1 MGNKDTSFQ
10 KTRSIHS
17 GKNILNFSKPRIM
30 GVLNLTPDSFYDGGR
45 YFDEE
50 RWVSQTLK
58 MISEGAD
65 IIDLG
70 AFSSRPSAEMI
81 STQEELDRLLSPL
94 RILTR
99 EFSTAIFSIDTFRSD
114 VAKACIDAGAHI
126 INDISGGNMD
136 KNMFRTVAALKV
148 PYILMHMH
156 GTPQDMQYSPISKNI
171 TEKVHTYLEKKVFE
185 LRELGIENI
194 ILDPGFGFGKTVECN
209 YCLLSEMEQTRIDD
223 LPLLAGV
230 SRKSMINKVLQ
241 IEPEEALNGTT
252 VINTIA
258 LLNGADILRVHDV
271 KEAREAIELT
281 GFYKMHGKKMAMVNT
296 DLLGQRNA
304 CNCKE

>member
-1 MGNKDTSFQ
+1 MGNKDTSFK
-10 KTRSIHS
+10 KTRSIQM

-45 YFDEE
+45 YFSEE

-65 IIDLG
+65 IIDIG
-70 AFSSRPSAEMI
+70 AFSSRPGAKMI
-81 STQEELDRLLSPL
+81 STQEEMDRLLPAL
-94 RILTR
+94 KILTR
-99 EFSTAIFSIDTFRSD
+99 EFSTAIFSIDTFRSE
-114 VAKACIDAGAHI
+114 VARACVDNGAHI

-136 KNMFRTVAALKV
+136 KDMFRTVAALKV
-148 PYILMHMH
+148 PYVLMHMH
-156 GTPQDMQYSPISKNI
+156 GTPQDMQSKPISENI
-171 TEKVHTYLEKKVFE
+171 VEDVYTFFKEKVKEF
-185 LRELGIENI
+185 RELGIEDI

-209 YCLLSEMEQTRIDD
+209 YHLLAEMEQTRIDN

-241 IEPEEALNGTT
+241 TKPDEALNGTT

-281 GFYKMHGKKMAMVNT
+281 DFYKIHQNKDGNGK
-296 DLLGQRNA
+296 
-304 CNCKE
+304 C

>member
-10 KTRSIHS
+10 KTRSIQT
-17 GKNILNFSKPRIM
+17 GKNILNFSRPRIM

-45 YFDEE
+45 YFNEE

-70 AFSSRPSAEMI
+70 AFSSRPGAEMI
-81 STQEELDRLLSPL
+81 SPQEEMDRLLSPL
-94 RILTR
+94 KILTR
-99 EFSTAIFSIDTFRSD
+99 EFSSAIFSIDTFRAD
-114 VAKACIDAGAHI
+114 VAKACVEAGAHI

-136 KNMFRTVAALKV
+136 KYMFSTVASLKV

-156 GTPQDMQYSPISKNI
+156 GTPQDMQVHPISENI
-171 TEKVHTYLEKKVFE
+171 TEKVRAFFEEKVTE
-185 LRELGIENI
+185 LRELGVNDI
-194 ILDPGFGFGKTVECN
+194 ILDPGFGFGKNLECN
-209 YCLLSEMEQTRIDD
+209 YRLLSEMEQTRIDD
-223 LPLLAGV
+223 LPLLAGL
-230 SRKSMINKVLQ
+230 SRKSMINNVLQ
-241 IEPEEALNGTT
+241 TKPGEALNGTT

-258 LLNGADILRVHDV
+258 LLKGADILRVHDV

-281 GFYKMHGKKMAMVNT
+281 GFYKMNMEKDDNGK
-296 DLLGQRNA
+296 
-304 CNCKE
+304 C